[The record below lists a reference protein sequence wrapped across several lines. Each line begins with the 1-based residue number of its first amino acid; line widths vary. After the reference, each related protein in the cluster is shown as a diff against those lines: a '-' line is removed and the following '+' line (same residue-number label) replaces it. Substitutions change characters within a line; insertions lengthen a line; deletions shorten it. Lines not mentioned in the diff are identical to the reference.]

1 MKIKCS
7 EEEKQWLIKHIG
19 KEKTENYP
27 WNAGKDTDED
37 IGCEIEYLILREG
50 FDDEMC
56 YNDFGWECQRIHD
69 SLLEQ
74 NSKRRRDG

>member
-1 MKIKCS
+1 MLIKCS
-7 EEEKQWLIKHIG
+7 EEEKQWLLKYLG
-19 KEKTENYP
+19 KEITENYP
-27 WNAGKDTDED
+27 WNAGNSVED
-37 IGCEIEYLILREG
+37 IATELEYLIAREG